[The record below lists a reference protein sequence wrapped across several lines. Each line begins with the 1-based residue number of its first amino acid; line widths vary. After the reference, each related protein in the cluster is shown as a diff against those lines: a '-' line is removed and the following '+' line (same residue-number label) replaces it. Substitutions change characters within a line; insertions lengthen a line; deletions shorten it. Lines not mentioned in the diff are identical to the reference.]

1 MTIGI
6 GLLLRA
12 LLHLLDNVRIPL
24 SQRLQVLIPPRAR
37 FHRQQDIGVGSVHQP
52 QQLIYSAIT
61 DVDIC
66 GQQTQVV
73 AGRTTAVF
81 RSIYRCSCR
90 ERQQLCDIERE
101 TGKRGQDKH
110 TNGEF

>member
-6 GLLLRA
+6 GFCYGPCSTCSTTYGYLSR
-12 LLHLLDNVRIPL
+12 NVCRCSCHHASVSISSTTSGLVL
-24 SQRLQVLIPPRAR
+24 STE
-37 FHRQQDIGVGSVHQP
+37 P

-66 GQQTQVV
+66 GQHTQVV

-81 RSIYRCSCR
+81 RSIHRCSCR
-90 ERQQLCDIERE
+90 EREQLCDIERE

-110 TNGEF
+110 THRGF